1 MAIITLTTDLGINDH
16 YVAAIKGKLLSNLPE
31 STIVDIT
38 HQIPSFDF
46 IHAARVLKNSFIHF
60 PLGSIHIVSITTD
73 SDNIQYVAIE
83 YKGHYFLG
91 PDNGFF
97 TVLIDEIPSKIV
109 IIPPASENLSFSV
122 FEILTKTAIKLLQSS
137 INDIGTITEKLNEG
151 QTQQPY
157 LNGTTLIGQI
167 AYIDKFENVITNIN
181 EALFEKNRAGRK
193 FQIDIRGYV
202 INKIHSNY
210 DQVVQGEI
218 IAFFN
223 FNKMLEIALNKVKA
237 KSLLFVKFGDNIAIE
252 FYDN

>member
-1 MAIITLTTDLGINDH
+1 M
-16 YVAAIKGKLLSNLPE
+16 
-31 STIVDIT
+31 
-38 HQIPSFDF
+38 
-46 IHAARVLKNSFIHF
+46 
-60 PLGSIHIVSITTD
+60 
-73 SDNIQYVAIE
+73 
-83 YKGHYFLG
+83 
-91 PDNGFF
+91 
-97 TVLIDEIPSKIV
+97 
-109 IIPPASENLSFSV
+109 
-122 FEILTKTAIKLLQSS
+122 LQSS

-181 EALFEKNRAGRK
+181 EVLFEKNRAGRK

-210 DQVVQGEI
+210 DQVVQGER

-223 FNKMLEIALNKVKA
+223 FNKMLEIALNKGKA